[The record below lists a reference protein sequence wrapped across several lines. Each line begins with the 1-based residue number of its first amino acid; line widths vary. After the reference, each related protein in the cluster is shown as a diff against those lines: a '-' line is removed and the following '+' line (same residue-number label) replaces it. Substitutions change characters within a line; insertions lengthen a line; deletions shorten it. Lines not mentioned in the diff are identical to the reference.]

1 MRKTKRII
9 DPELTLV
16 PYYPNE
22 RAALP
27 WYQDPQLCKQVDD
40 RDGVYDL
47 PLLRAMYRYLDRH
60 GDLYYIKYRRRL
72 CGDVCLHPDGE
83 INIVVAAPW
92 QNQHIGRRVIGEL
105 ISIAREKGIPPLRA
119 EIYAFNTQ
127 SQAMFRR
134 CGFHPV
140 DETHW
145 ELDV

>member
-22 RAALP
+22 KAAL
-27 WYQDPQLCKQVDD
+27 
-40 RDGVYDL
+40 
-47 PLLRAMYRYLDRH
+47 H
-60 GDLYYIKYRRRL
+60 
-72 CGDVCLHPDGE
+72 
-83 INIVVAAPW
+83 W

-105 ISIAREKGIPPLRA
+105 ISIAREKGIPTLRA

-127 SQAMFRR
+127 SQAMFHR

>member
-27 WYQDPQLCKQVDD
+27 WYQDPQLCKQVGD

-47 PLLRAMYRYLDRH
+47 PLLRAMYRSLDRH

-72 CGDVCLHPDGE
+72 CGDVCLHPDGDT
-83 INIVVAAPW
+83 PW
-92 QNQHIGRRVIGEL
+92 QNQHISRRVIGEL
-105 ISIAREKGIPPLRA
+105 ISIAREKGIPTLRA
-119 EIYAFNTQ
+119 EIYAFK
-127 SQAMFRR
+127 AMFRR